1 MLFNVVDILGI
12 SAFVGYEE
20 MFKDAG
26 VDVQLLV
33 NPCSP
38 ESTEDEIIAA
48 IGDADAV
55 VVQTTSISLSRRVIG
70 SLTKCR
76 LISSLGVGYDYLDV
90 DAATEYGILAANVPD
105 ASVREVSDHTMALIL
120 ACTRCVVRLNEIVRQ
135 GDWTSLAAP
144 RIAGEIWPKLSR
156 LEGQTLGLIAF
167 GRIAK
172 AVVPKAKSFG
182 LRVIAYDPYVPA
194 EVFRELGVEQAG
206 LDRLLSESDIV
217 SIHAPQTPETIGLL
231 RMEQL
236 KKMKP
241 NACLINTGRG
251 AIVDH
256 EALYAALDQDLISM
270 AALDVTE
277 PEPIPP
283 DSPLLKLDNFMVTA
297 HSAGISPPA
306 LTEIQRRP
314 AKEIIRVIKGE
325 WPVGLLNPEVKEKY
339 LAKWA

>member
-1 MLFNVVDILGI
+1 MFKLVDILGI
-12 SAFVGYEE
+12 SAFVGYKE

-26 VDVQLLV
+26 VHVELTV

-38 ESTEDEIIAA
+38 ESSADEIIAA

-55 VVQTTSISLSRRVIG
+55 VAQTTSISLSRKVI
-70 SLTKCR
+70 SRLPRCR
-76 LISSLGVGYDYLDV
+76 FISSIGVGYDYLDV
-90 DAATEYGILAANVPD
+90 DAATEFGILAANVPD

-120 ACTRCVVRLNEIVRQ
+120 ACTRQVIKLNEIVRQ
-135 GDWTSLAAP
+135 GDWTGLGSPMVAQLWP
-144 RIAGEIWPKLSR
+144 RLSR
-156 LEGQTLGLIAF
+156 LEGQILGLIAF
-167 GRIAK
+167 GRLSK
-172 AVVPKAKSFG
+172 AVVPKAKGFG
-182 LRVIAYDPYVPA
+182 LRVIAYDPYVA
-194 EVFRELGVEQAG
+194 DEEFRKLAVERVG

-217 SIHAPQTPETIGLL
+217 SMHLPHTPETTHLMGL
-231 RMEQL
+231 EQL

-251 AIVDH
+251 ITLDH
-256 EALYAALDQDLISM
+256 DALYEALSQGLISM
-270 AALDVTE
+270 AAFDVTE

-283 DSPLLKLDNFMVTA
+283 DSPLLNLDNFIVTA
-297 HSAGISPPA
+297 HCAGISPQA
-306 LTEIQRRP
+306 LEEIQRRP

>member
-1 MLFNVVDILGI
+1 MLFKVVDILGI

-26 VDVQLLV
+26 VDVQLDV

-38 ESTEDEIIAA
+38 ESTEDDIIAA

-55 VVQTTSISLSRRVIG
+55 VAQTTSISLSRKVIG
-70 SLTKCR
+70 GLAKCR

-90 DAATEYGILAANVPD
+90 DAATEFGILAANVPD

-135 GDWTSLAAP
+135 GDWMSLATP
-144 RIAGEIWPKLSR
+144 RIAGEIWPKLSS

-167 GRIAK
+167 GRLAK
-172 AVVPKAKSFG
+172 AVVPKAKGFG
-182 LRVIAYDPYVPA
+182 LRVIAYDPYLPPDEFHA
-194 EVFRELGVEQAG
+194 LEVEQVN

-217 SIHAPQTPETIGLL
+217 SMHLPQTPETIKLVG
-231 RMEQL
+231 MEQF

-241 NACLINTGRG
+241 NACLVNTGRG
-251 AIVDH
+251 ITVDH
-256 EALYAALDQDLISM
+256 EALYVALTQGLISS

-283 DSPLLKLDNFMVTA
+283 DSPLLDLDNLIVTA
-297 HSAGISPPA
+297 HSAGISPQA
-306 LTEIQRRP
+306 LEEIQRRP

-339 LAKWA
+339 LSKWA